1 MPARSDIEPAD
12 FELVELADTDPA
24 PRRPDEVPEVRRI
37 PSSLQ
42 RLGPRERSCE
52 KSCSDS
58 KVFTA
63 RGNGH
68 AIDPAC
74 ASSPSWRLSGGRVRL
89 VTYQLP
95 VPQWPP
101 IVRARKSRTF
111 AMEFLV
117 ASSLYSTR

>member
-1 MPARSDIEPAD
+1 MS
-12 FELVELADTDPA
+12 
-24 PRRPDEVPEVRRI
+24 EVRCI

-42 RLGPRERSCE
+42 RPGLRERSCE

-74 ASSPSWRLSGGRVRL
+74 ASSLSWRLSGGR
-89 VTYQLP
+89 QAGDPSIP
-95 VPQWPP
+95 VPYWPP
-101 IVRARKSRTF
+101 IVRAKKSRTF